1 MIAFAGFD
9 RRVSVIKV
17 WDIPPFKLTQWLHLR
32 GSIAVCQR
40 PRLKIAASQVGSL
53 LMHGAWRMCFLG
65 GSFQLLCAKAWN
77 IDLWDGACRV
87 YFLCDRA
94 LYDATDL
101 IMKCWFLFLICSMTR
116 EGTDVCTTQT
126 TCEWRDRLLHDATDL
141 VHSSA
146 HHTNNHVNT
155 LVGSWMLAWSDRPF
169 YEVTDLDRSL
179 LMRSVTSWSIS
190 VTACLY
196 YSNMFAA
203 TERDPTNDRTHT
215 SYDDMN
221 PRFLSSGVVI
231 KVWYLPPFKLTQWLH
246 LRGSIAVCHHQSL
259 IYSAF

>member
-1 MIAFAGFD
+1 
-9 RRVSVIKV
+9 
-17 WDIPPFKLTQWLHLR
+17 
-32 GSIAVCQR
+32 
-40 PRLKIAASQVGSL
+40 
-53 LMHGAWRMCFLG
+53 
-65 GSFQLLCAKAWN
+65 
-77 IDLWDGACRV
+77 
-87 YFLCDRA
+87 
-94 LYDATDL
+94 
-101 IMKCWFLFLICSMTR
+101 MKCWFLFLTCSMTH

-126 TCEWRDRLLHDATDL
+126 TCECRDRLLHDATDL

-215 SYDDMN
+215 SYDDMS
-221 PRFLSSGVVI
+221 PRFLISGVLI
-231 KVWYLPPFKLTQWLH
+231 KVWYLPPFKLTRWLH
-246 LRGSIAVCHHQSL
+246 LRGSIAVCQSSKFDIFRL
-259 IYSAF
+259 LSWLNDCICEVRSPCVNARD